1 MGRHLPVG
9 VAERFPCKTVPDD
22 AKELVERIF
31 AEQLGEK
38 VKVKFIITEG
48 AEPKENNKIEPDG
61 VEDNAECPAGPGR
74 DNGKKAENSIV
85 NDKDILE
92 EPIVKKAME
101 LFEGRIT
108 MINNGKNDA
117 AKGAGKSQP
126 VS

>member
-1 MGRHLPVG
+1 MECL
-9 VAERFPCKTVPDD
+9 ERAD

-38 VKVKFIITEG
+38 VKVKFIIRDGAAPKEEKK
-48 AEPKENNKIEPDG
+48 AEPDRA
-61 VEDNAECPAGPGR
+61 EDSAERPAGAGR

-92 EPIVKKAME
+92 EPIVRKAIE
-101 LFEGRIT
+101 IFDGRIT
-108 MINNGKNDA
+108 RINNGGDDA

-126 VS
+126 LS